1 MNRTQQ
7 ENQKESRRLG
17 PRKLVVPSY
26 SLSLSLLSVQVAR
39 TRFQI
44 PRVAESRG
52 SSQYDHL
59 TASKEKASAPAF
71 LRRASTEGNLVKF
84 HSRFLSEENDSP
96 ARGKEDA
103 TMI

>member
-26 SLSLSLLSVQVAR
+26 SLSLLSVQVAR